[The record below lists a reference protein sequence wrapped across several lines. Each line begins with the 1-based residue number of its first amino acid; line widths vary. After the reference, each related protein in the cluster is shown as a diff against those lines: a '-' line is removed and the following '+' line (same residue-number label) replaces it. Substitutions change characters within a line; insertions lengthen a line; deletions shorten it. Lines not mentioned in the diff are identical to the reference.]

1 MCQIFFIK
9 VMPSGDWHN
18 LINSL
23 MRSFLEQG
31 FSDEQ
36 ITNVK
41 MFDNWNIE
49 INAVSEYDK

>member
-49 INAVSEYDK
+49 INAVS